1 MKLKD
6 FIKLAESKG
15 ATLEAYNELGGYELT
30 RGDIVDPNPVLVAYM
45 QGAYNVEIS
54 NKELESKELTE
65 LVFTYKNISLIYPKE
80 KALQLY
86 VCDNMGN
93 NYPIESISV
102 YDSEA
107 KHGKTNPLGI
117 NYKGAN

>member
-30 RGDIVDPNPVLVAYM
+30 KGDIVDPSPVLIAYM

-54 NKELESKELTE
+54 NEELENKELTE
-65 LVFTYKNISLIYPKE
+65 LVFTYKNISLIYPNEKE
-80 KALQLY
+80 LFS
-86 VCDNMGN
+86 G
-93 NYPIESISV
+93 
-102 YDSEA
+102 
-107 KHGKTNPLGI
+107 LGL
-117 NYKGAN
+117 

>member
-30 RGDIVDPNPVLVAYM
+30 RGDIVDPNPVLIAYM

-54 NKELESKELTE
+54 NEELENKELTE
-65 LVFTYKNISLIYPKE
+65 LVFIYRNASLIYPNEKE
-80 KALQLY
+80 LFS
-86 VCDNMGN
+86 G
-93 NYPIESISV
+93 
-102 YDSEA
+102 
-107 KHGKTNPLGI
+107 LGL
-117 NYKGAN
+117 

>member
-65 LVFTYKNISLIYPKE
+65 LVFTYKNISLIYPNEKE
-80 KALQLY
+80 LFSGL
-86 VCDNMGN
+86 
-93 NYPIESISV
+93 E
-102 YDSEA
+102 
-107 KHGKTNPLGI
+107 L
-117 NYKGAN
+117 

>member
-30 RGDIVDPNPVLVAYM
+30 KGDIVDPNPVLIAYM

-54 NKELESKELTE
+54 NEELENKELSE
-65 LVFTYKNISLIYPKE
+65 LVFTYKNISLVYPNEKE
-80 KALQLY
+80 LL
-86 VCDNMGN
+86 
-93 NYPIESISV
+93 
-102 YDSEA
+102 SEL
-107 KHGKTNPLGI
+107 KI
-117 NYKGAN
+117 